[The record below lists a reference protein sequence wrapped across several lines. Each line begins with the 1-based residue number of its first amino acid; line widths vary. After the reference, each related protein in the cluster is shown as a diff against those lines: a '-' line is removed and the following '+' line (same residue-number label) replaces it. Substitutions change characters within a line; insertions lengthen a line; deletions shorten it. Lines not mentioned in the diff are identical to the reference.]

1 METIEFFLV
10 FLLGIAVGYIWRH
23 YISQARARVRHELRE
38 EKRLNALAS
47 SIDLPAFLSR
57 PPDAHS
63 AIADLRSFC
72 KGLSRMPD
80 TKRPWSE
87 DDIAKLKSM
96 AGKFPTKE
104 IAAEL
109 GRSVGATVVEASKLK
124 VSLRTRPHFGG
135 PRRVSI
141 DVSTI

>member
-23 YISQARARVRHELRE
+23 YISQARARVRHERRE
-38 EKRLNALAS
+38 ERRLNALPS

-63 AIADLRSFC
+63 AIADLRSFY
-72 KGLSRMPD
+72 KGVSRMPD

-109 GRSVGATVVEASKLK
+109 GRSVGATLVEASKLK
-124 VSLRTRPHFGG
+124 VSLRTRPHIDR
-135 PRRVSI
+135 PRRVSV
-141 DVSTI
+141 DASTI